1 MELHIKTR
9 DRIATVNR
17 RGAARTQHLQ
27 HWHNRQEAVMAALR
41 VRVSMTRV
49 EISIRSGVILSREA
63 LARHPESRSDE
74 RIAVHPRL
82 LPSSMSREAGLKPID
97 SRGPIS

>member
-27 HWHNRQEAVMAALR
+27 HWHNRQEAVMPTLRPDSVKAADR
-41 VRVSMTRV
+41 VW
-49 EISIRSGVILSREA
+49 ILSR
-63 LARHPESRSDE
+63 HV
-74 RIAVHPRL
+74 IV
-82 LPSSMSREAGLKPID
+82 
-97 SRGPIS
+97 